1 LADAAELREFGEDQA
16 DRLLDPAVRVQLDR
30 AVGSPTQPGRQ
41 RKRELAPLGLG
52 HDRLVRSW
60 PEQAQLVFP
69 RRAIDAEN
77 QTIPGADEIIDL
89 IEISDPS
96 IEVPTQFEQLRPALE
111 LRESRDASKHRMIP
125 TCPTTDRT
133 PRLPTRRWAAAEFG
147 QIALGLR
154 AARPGVSAS
163 HMGDCL
169 GNTDISAL
177 P

>member
-1 LADAAELREFGEDQA
+1 MLQRRHRHVLVAQPHEDLADAAELREFGEDQA

-96 IEVPTQFEQLRPALE
+96 IEVPTQFEQVRPVPRIV
-111 LRESRDASKHRMIP
+111 RE
-125 TCPTTDRT
+125 
-133 PRLPTRRWAAAEFG
+133 PRRFETQDDPD
-147 QIALGLR
+147 
-154 AARPGVSAS
+154 VSQ
-163 HMGDCL
+163 H
-169 GNTDISAL
+169 
-177 P
+177 